1 VSPPIATLGIDE
13 ETDGAPLC
21 FQSMADPLGAVP
33 QQGVADTQLTE
44 ETLAAINDMP
54 TTMEVALESK
64 P

>member
-1 VSPPIATLGIDE
+1 MRRPTVPPH
-13 ETDGAPLC
+13 C

-44 ETLAAINDMP
+44 EMLAAINDMP